1 MIKMGYEPLHHK
13 YRPQTF
19 ADLVGQEAIATTL
32 TNAIKTQR
40 IAPAYLL
47 TGARGTGKTSTARI
61 MAKSL
66 NCRSY
71 DVPTPTPCGKCD
83 LCHGVTVGNALDIT
97 EIDAASNTGVD
108 NIREL
113 IERAQF
119 APVQAR
125 YKVYAIDECLTGESL
140 VLTSNGYVRIDDP
153 TIKDKKVLSYN
164 DVLNIWE
171 YKKVLRWLDQGLRQ
185 TLTIK
190 TTNREIDCTANHL
203 IRTNTGWIQ
212 AKNVKEGMK
221 ILSPVPVVAECLYS
235 NMAQIDVSVD
245 LLEDISSTGINSD
258 KKHMT
263 LNLFSNKQNLLNLS
277 VLVGAMKSW
286 ISQIFYNKRERELRV
301 FNLTGQDIHTDKGM
315 AFGTIALQN
324 LLPMRELSTQKHWD
338 LSMELYSVMA
348 PSVTPTNTVDFPDW
362 PGLTAK
368 SSMNGWHTKQAIS
381 QSYDQNLELPQ
392 TKDLETY
399 LSVVEQ
405 PVTPSSKMSFKPL
418 TLIGRARSY
427 LWNGLVKL
435 LPKVW
440 HGGTWMTERFLVL
453 GIPQTFIYVL
463 KDTQLQKIKLL
474 PIGLQELGIRQLQ
487 EAIEKQGEKSP
498 TTIPIWTQ
506 IPAKNGFQTS
516 NNIQFP
522 QWTTNLEE
530 VELVTIN
537 TTERVYDIE
546 VEGNHNFV
554 ANGLLVHNCHML
566 STAAFN
572 ALLKTLEEPP
582 DRVVFILATTDPQ
595 RVLPTIISRCQRFD
609 FRRIPLEAMVSHLQ
623 KIANIESIPIQ
634 LEAITLVSQIAQGGL
649 RDAESLLDQLSLL
662 EGEITVEAVWDL
674 VGSVPERDLLAL
686 LEAIAQDNS
695 TQILEQ
701 VRRIMDRGREPLIVL
716 QSLAGFYRDLLIA
729 KTASDRRDLVALTA
743 AGWERLQQLAV
754 ALPISQILAG
764 QQHLRSAEVQI
775 KNTTQPRL
783 WLEVTLLGL
792 LPSAIAAVSNVTPRS
807 AIALPPPITPQ
818 SSPSKPTPTSPTI
831 ATPPP
836 PISLTPPIA
845 STPQPSTSSIP
856 AIPTA
861 ILENNLTIDPGIPT
875 EVSESVPELTP
886 DLEASWQE
894 LVSILL
900 PAARGLLAEHGRF
913 VEVTE
918 TTVTIGL
925 KNPALKKIA
934 EPKREEIAKSCEKV
948 FKRPMQVQFAVVGAK
963 ATAKK
968 TMTAS
973 PSVTPSTTPANS
985 SSTTPSIAIS
995 QDIAPPPQSSVPP
1008 TSDRKSDRPTPKPG
1022 SGSTHPEGNQPAP
1035 PQPNPSIA
1043 NPSSG
1048 YSAKSPEEL
1057 AIRNIVE
1064 FFNGQIVNLDDDS
1077 SSDNQ
1082 KS

>member
-1 MIKMGYEPLHHK
+1 MGYEPLHHK

-125 YKVYAIDECLTGESL
+125 YKVYAIDE
-140 VLTSNGYVRIDDP
+140 
-153 TIKDKKVLSYN
+153 
-164 DVLNIWE
+164 
-171 YKKVLRWLDQGLRQ
+171 
-185 TLTIK
+185 
-190 TTNREIDCTANHL
+190 
-203 IRTNTGWIQ
+203 
-212 AKNVKEGMK
+212 
-221 ILSPVPVVAECLYS
+221 
-235 NMAQIDVSVD
+235 
-245 LLEDISSTGINSD
+245 
-258 KKHMT
+258 
-263 LNLFSNKQNLLNLS
+263 
-277 VLVGAMKSW
+277 
-286 ISQIFYNKRERELRV
+286 
-301 FNLTGQDIHTDKGM
+301 
-315 AFGTIALQN
+315 
-324 LLPMRELSTQKHWD
+324 
-338 LSMELYSVMA
+338 
-348 PSVTPTNTVDFPDW
+348 
-362 PGLTAK
+362 
-368 SSMNGWHTKQAIS
+368 
-381 QSYDQNLELPQ
+381 
-392 TKDLETY
+392 
-399 LSVVEQ
+399 
-405 PVTPSSKMSFKPL
+405 
-418 TLIGRARSY
+418 
-427 LWNGLVKL
+427 
-435 LPKVW
+435 
-440 HGGTWMTERFLVL
+440 
-453 GIPQTFIYVL
+453 
-463 KDTQLQKIKLL
+463 
-474 PIGLQELGIRQLQ
+474 
-487 EAIEKQGEKSP
+487 
-498 TTIPIWTQ
+498 
-506 IPAKNGFQTS
+506 
-516 NNIQFP
+516 
-522 QWTTNLEE
+522 
-530 VELVTIN
+530 
-537 TTERVYDIE
+537 
-546 VEGNHNFV
+546 
-554 ANGLLVHNCHML
+554 CHML

-695 TQILEQ
+695 TQVLEQ
-701 VRRIMDRGREPLIVL
+701 VRRVMDRGKEPLIVL

-743 AGWERLQQLAV
+743 ASWERLQQLATS
-754 ALPISQILAG
+754 LPISHILSG

-792 LPSAIAAVSNVTPRS
+792 LPSAIAAVNDATPRS
-807 AIALPPPITPQ
+807 AIALPPPTPTPTT
-818 SSPSKPTPTSPTI
+818 SPNTASKPTPPIPTSEASSAPI
-831 ATPPP
+831 P
-836 PISLTPPIA
+836 PISLN
-845 STPQPSTSSIP
+845 PQPSQTDIPSIP
-856 AIPTA
+856 TSNP
-861 ILENNLTIDPGIPT
+861 ENNFTVAVEIPT
-875 EVSESVPELTP
+875 EMSIELTESAPSLTP

-913 VEVTE
+913 VEVTQ

-934 EPKREEIAKSCEKV
+934 EPKRDEIAKSCEKV
-948 FKRPMQVQFAVVGAK
+948 FKRPMQVVFAVISAK
-963 ATAKK
+963 AMAKK

-973 PSVTPSTTPANS
+973 PSIAPLTAPSNTPLTP
-985 SSTTPSIAIS
+985 PSIAES
-995 QDIAPPPQSSVPP
+995 QDVAPQTQPSVVPISHP
-1008 TSDRKSDRPTPKPG
+1008 KSDRPIVK
-1022 SGSTHPEGNQPAP
+1022 
-1035 PQPNPSIA
+1035 
-1043 NPSSG
+1043 PSSG
-1048 YSAKSPEEL
+1048 GTNAGENRIAFPELDDSNSNPPSGYIAKSPEEL
-1057 AIRNIVE
+1057 AIRNIAE
-1064 FFNGQIVNLDDDS
+1064 FFNGQIVNFEEEPSQDS
-1077 SSDNQ
+1077 
-1082 KS
+1082 

>member
-1 MIKMGYEPLHHK
+1 MGYEPLHHK

-153 TIKDKKVLSYN
+153 TIKGKKVLSYN
-164 DVLNIWE
+164 DALNIWE
-171 YKKVLRWLDQGLRQ
+171 YKKVLRWLDRGLRQ

-190 TTNREIDCTANHL
+190 TANREIDCTANHL

-221 ILSPVPVVAECLYS
+221 ILSPVPVVAE
-235 NMAQIDVSVD
+235 
-245 LLEDISSTGINSD
+245 
-258 KKHMT
+258 
-263 LNLFSNKQNLLNLS
+263 FS
-277 VLVGAMKSW
+277 
-286 ISQIFYNKRERELRV
+286 
-301 FNLTGQDIHTDKGM
+301 
-315 AFGTIALQN
+315 
-324 LLPMRELSTQKHWD
+324 
-338 LSMELYSVMA
+338 
-348 PSVTPTNTVDFPDW
+348 
-362 PGLTAK
+362 
-368 SSMNGWHTKQAIS
+368 
-381 QSYDQNLELPQ
+381 
-392 TKDLETY
+392 
-399 LSVVEQ
+399 
-405 PVTPSSKMSFKPL
+405 
-418 TLIGRARSY
+418 
-427 LWNGLVKL
+427 
-435 LPKVW
+435 
-440 HGGTWMTERFLVL
+440 
-453 GIPQTFIYVL
+453 
-463 KDTQLQKIKLL
+463 
-474 PIGLQELGIRQLQ
+474 
-487 EAIEKQGEKSP
+487 
-498 TTIPIWTQ
+498 
-506 IPAKNGFQTS
+506 
-516 NNIQFP
+516 

-530 VELVTIN
+530 VELVTVN
-537 TTERVYDIE
+537 KTERVYDIE

-623 KIANIESIPIQ
+623 KIADIESIPIQ

-662 EGEITVEAVWDL
+662 EGEITTEAVWDL

-743 AGWERLQQLAV
+743 TSWERLQQLA
-754 ALPISQILAG
+754 ASLPISHILAG
-764 QQHLRSAEVQI
+764 QQHLRGAEVQI

-792 LPSAIAAVSNVTPRS
+792 LPSAIAAVNDATPRH
-807 AIALPPPITPQ
+807 AVALPTPT
-818 SSPSKPTPTSPTI
+818 STPTASPSTASKPTPTSPTSDASSVPI
-831 ATPPP
+831 PLNSQPSQTTALSISTSIPENNFPVAAEPPTEISIKTSTETMEHAP
-836 PISLTPPIA
+836 SLTA
-845 STPQPSTSSIP
+845 
-856 AIPTA
+856 
-861 ILENNLTIDPGIPT
+861 
-875 EVSESVPELTP
+875 

-913 VEVTE
+913 VEVTQ

-925 KNPALKKIA
+925 KNSALKKIA
-934 EPKREEIAKSCEKV
+934 EPKRDEIAKSCEKV
-948 FKRPMQVQFAVVGAK
+948 FKRPMQVVFAVIGSK

-973 PSVTPSTTPANS
+973 PSAAPSI
-985 SSTTPSIAIS
+985 TPSITPSATANLDVEPS
-995 QDIAPPPQSSVPP
+995 PQPSVVLA
-1008 TSDRKSDRPTPKPG
+1008 SHAKIDRPI
-1022 SGSTHPEGNQPAP
+1022 ST
-1035 PQPNPSIA
+1035 
-1043 NPSSG
+1043 PSSG
-1048 YSAKSPEEL
+1048 GTYPIENRTAPAQPDSPISNPPTGYIAKSPEEL
-1057 AIRNIVE
+1057 AIRNIAE
-1064 FFNGQIVNLDDDS
+1064 FFNGQIVNWDDEPSDES
-1077 SSDNQ
+1077 SSDRQ
-1082 KS
+1082 KSS